1 MRLAPTG
8 VMGRFIRSL
17 RLRRTPHLGK
27 RLRDPAPRSGGQTNP
42 YRRWSEVDDQTVRKP
57 LFTPLEPASD
67 AGFRGRNE
75 QRPPKPLV
83 GGSIPSGP
91 ASLIPRL

>member
-1 MRLAPTG
+1 MWRARRERG
-8 VMGRFIRSL
+8 V
-17 RLRRTPHLGK
+17 P
-27 RLRDPAPRSGGQTNP
+27 QTKDVVASP
-42 YRRWSEVDDQTVRKP
+42 IQEEVGVDDQAVRKP